1 MRKAVRDVEVKGQGD
16 VVIPKGW
23 CVLVYFRSVHLDA
36 NIYDD
41 PYAFNPW
48 RWKERDM
55 AAATANSGSGFTPFG
70 GGQRLCPGLDLA
82 RLQTSIFLHHLVTNF
97 TYVNYTYLS
106 TYAFSLQFDH
116 VNTLFWI
123 DFFYY
128 TEDTPHACASTHT
141 NTYSKIETKKFLA
154 SLYSS
159 WKSKCVYI
167 IFVNTIMVKVMHP
180 LLQHHTASNSP
191 PFWTLT

>member
-1 MRKAVRDVEVKGQGD
+1 LRSYELCIFCVQVITETLRIGNIISGIMRKAVRDVEVKGQGD

-97 TYVNYTYLS
+97 TWVAQGDVVVNFPTVRLKRGMPIK
-106 TYAFSLQFDH
+106 
-116 VNTLFWI
+116 V
-123 DFFYY
+123 
-128 TEDTPHACASTHT
+128 TPKT
-141 NTYSKIETKKFLA
+141 
-154 SLYSS
+154 
-159 WKSKCVYI
+159 
-167 IFVNTIMVKVMHP
+167 
-180 LLQHHTASNSP
+180 
-191 PFWTLT
+191 